1 MQLRAFIFF
10 IFFTFCSSLVA
21 QDIAGMWQGSFEII
35 DKKREKINIRLEL
48 AENNGE
54 YFGVITTRGVDGGN
68 VYGCDYVVAGS
79 VYDGRLN
86 LLRKT
91 VLRAVYVYYWECV
104 SFEKLELI
112 LPKDP
117 SSKKIKVKWRWQDN
131 GVESFTISKITD
143 TLSDIAKEEL
153 ETYKQNMYD
162 SYETNNVLIVPQKR
176 LQVKVAELEVDSSE
190 IALEFKSVEPW
201 INDSIEVLINGEVI
215 RRNYS
220 VSKKALLLQMK
231 PVADSVNTIM
241 VISNSVDQPTLKI
254 WLHLKQGQKEWKY
267 TLRPGISRNSFLLLN
282 RKQN

>member
-1 MQLRAFIFF
+1 
-10 IFFTFCSSLVA
+10 
-21 QDIAGMWQGSFEII
+21 MWQGGFEII
-35 DKKREKINIRLEL
+35 DKKKQKINIRLEL

-54 YFGVITTRGVDGGN
+54 YFGVITTRGVDGAN
-68 VYGCDYVVAGS
+68 VYGCDYVAAGS
-79 VYDGRLN
+79 VYDGRIN

-91 VLRAVYVYYWECV
+91 VLRAVYVYYWECE

-117 SSKKIKVKWRWQDN
+117 SSRKIKVKWRWQDN

-143 TLSDIAKEEL
+143 TLSDMAKEEL
-153 ETYKQNMYD
+153 ETYQQNMYD
-162 SYETNNVLIVPQKR
+162 SYEANNILIVPQKR

-254 WLHLKQGQKEWKY
+254 WLHLKQGRQEWKY
-267 TLRPGISRNSFLLLN
+267 TMRPGISRNSLLLLN
-282 RKQN
+282 RKKN